1 MQLRQMQAFSDSRVR
16 ALFGLSRGQLG
27 ELLSAVLPVL
37 CQRRL
42 AEQRARPCR
51 QRAVGGGRKRCVTP
65 AQEVLMTLVYLRHN
79 VAHAVCGQL
88 FGVSADKSEQVFH
101 EVVRVLKD
109 VCPSNRWDAQKR
121 WQKGQ
126 PSWNPDQEDLLLVDS
141 FETPIPH
148 PGPKTGKERDK
159 RFYSGKKRR
168 HTLKSQV
175 LSDAKGEILSIHPG
189 LPGPTADKRILEQTS
204 GTVKAL
210 CPHAK
215 LQGDLA
221 YIGTKDIDMDVIV
234 PHRRKNCQKTPN
246 ELTEEQK
253 AENREL
259 ARVRVHV
266 EHGIRRIKAWRLM
279 RDEFRLAV
287 PLFAVAAHA
296 VVGLVQMSRL
306 CS

>member
-1 MQLRQMQAFSDSRVR
+1 MQLRQLQAFSDSRVR
-16 ALFGLSRGQLG
+16 ALFGLTRSQLG
-27 ELLSAVLPVL
+27 ELLAAVLPVL

-42 AEQRARPCR
+42 AEQHARPCR
-51 QRAVGGGRKRCVTP
+51 QRAVGGGRKRCLTP
-65 AQEVLMTLVYLRHN
+65 TQEVLMCLVYLRHN
-79 VAHAVCGQL
+79 VAHAICGQL

-101 EVVRVLKD
+101 EVVRVLRD
-109 VCPSNRWDAQKR
+109 GCPSHRWDAQKR

-126 PSWNPDQEDLLLVDS
+126 PSWQPEEEDLLLVDS
-141 FETPIPH
+141 FETPIPR
-148 PGPKTGKERDK
+148 PGPKAGKERDR

-175 LSDAKGEILSIHPG
+175 VTDAKGEIVCLHAG
-189 LPGPTADKRILEQTS
+189 YPGPTADKRISDQTLPDVRA
-204 GTVKAL
+204 GCPKA
-210 CPHAK
+210 A

-221 YIGTKDIDMDVIV
+221 YIGTPGMLV
-234 PHRRKNCQKTPN
+234 PHRRKNSRKKPN

-253 AENREL
+253 AENQEL
-259 ARVRVHV
+259 ASVRVHV
-266 EHGIRRIKAWRLM
+266 EHGIRRIKAWRVM

-287 PLFAVAAHA
+287 PLFGVAAHA